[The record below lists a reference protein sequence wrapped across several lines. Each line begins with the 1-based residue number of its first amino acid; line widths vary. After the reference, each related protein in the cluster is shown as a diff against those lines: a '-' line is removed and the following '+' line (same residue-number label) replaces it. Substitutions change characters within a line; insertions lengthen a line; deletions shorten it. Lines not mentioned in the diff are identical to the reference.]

1 MFCKRPLF
9 FFLEKT
15 IFSTS
20 KTLGE
25 KEEEEEEGA
34 VFEVVIKA
42 KSISCLL
49 E

>member
-1 MFCKRPLF
+1 
-9 FFLEKT
+9 LEKT
-15 IFSTS
+15 IISTS

-25 KEEEEEEGA
+25 KEEEEEEEGA

>member
-1 MFCKRPLF
+1 
-9 FFLEKT
+9 LEKT
-15 IFSTS
+15 IISTS

-25 KEEEEEEGA
+25 KEEEEEEEGA
-34 VFEVVIKA
+34 VEVVIKA